1 MAMPYAFSC
10 KSRSNFLPPIIKAI
24 KQQRQDLI
32 SGRQIAIQLESEEG
46 YNGEYECRIN
56 SKTSLVTADF
66 NYKDE
71 TRFPA
76 RIRAATIALCI
87 EGFNGTFEMSHYSG
101 LVTIKL
107 KD

>member
-1 MAMPYAFSC
+1 
-10 KSRSNFLPPIIKAI
+10 
-24 KQQRQDLI
+24 
-32 SGRQIAIQLESEEG
+32 
-46 YNGEYECRIN
+46 
-56 SKTSLVTADF
+56 VTANF

-76 RIRAATIALCI
+76 RIKAAAIALCI
-87 EGFNGTFEMSHYSG
+87 EGFNGTFEISHYSG

>member
-1 MAMPYAFSC
+1 MPYTFSC
-10 KSRSNFLPPIIKAI
+10 KSRSKFLPPIIKAI
-24 KQQRQDLI
+24 KQQRQDLTA
-32 SGRQIAIQLESEEG
+32 GKQIVIQLVSKEG
-46 YNGEYECRIN
+46 YNGEYECKIN
-56 SKTSLVTADF
+56 LKTSLVAADF

-76 RIRAATIALCI
+76 RIRAAAIALCI
-87 EGFNGTFEMSHYSG
+87 EGFNGTFEISHYSG

>member
-1 MAMPYAFSC
+1 MPYTFSC
-10 KSRSNFLPPIIKAI
+10 KSRSKFLPPIIKAI

-32 SGRQIAIQLESEEG
+32 AGKQIVIQLLSKEG
-46 YNGEYECRIN
+46 YNGEYECKIN
-56 SKTSLVTADF
+56 PKTYLVTADF

-76 RIRAATIALCI
+76 RIKAAAIALCI
-87 EGFNGTFEMSHYSG
+87 EGFNGTFEISHYSG
-101 LVTIKL
+101 IVTIKL

>member
-1 MAMPYAFSC
+1 MT
-10 KSRSNFLPPIIKAI
+10 
-24 KQQRQDLI
+24 
-32 SGRQIAIQLESEEG
+32 GRQIVIQLESEEG

-56 SKTSLVTADF
+56 PKTSLVTANF

-76 RIRAATIALCI
+76 RIKAAAIALCI
-87 EGFNGTFEMSHYSG
+87 EGCNGTFEISHCSG